1 MPSMPAE
8 GSFPPP
14 QPYQD
19 TINNDDVF
27 GYLGEHYDGNQALN
41 TTFVPSTPLP
51 TYGSR
56 TNVPQIRPTEQQ
68 LSTSYSSPPDTLGRS
83 SSGNKR
89 KRVSVDQWQPV
100 DSMLLVGRPLTPAGE
115 QMLSI
120 WHQTHQRMPMEGE
133 LVALSVVTG
142 AAERAITYWLSCHRS
157 PPFPVPMTLPIPPSS
172 GSSSNNVP
180 TTPTPTASSRKNT
193 CNVKKRVPKPWNK
206 AWDEEKPYSCLCRCG
221 WTFTKKG
228 DWIKHEKINFPEH
241 TFHCPV
247 PDCRSNFGRKDKCRD
262 HIRKVHKISQTEQF
276 DLDSRRT
283 SVAQDHNDRC
293 GFCGHFC
300 TSWQEWY
307 DHVGAHFENRIEGG
321 PWTMSMW
328 RYPWIHD
335 AEAGH
340 GDEGPDDGNDPD
352 NGSNDDSEKDAEHE
366 TDYSFNG
373 YEGGGPSHGSK
384 RGGGDSGGRQ
394 SRSGGGRSGFQHM
407 DAKYCTRSSHP
418 PAPSAL
424 SEALKAA
431 SRTNS
436 MPQLNQQH
444 PRRRTKK
451 NKKQDQLKMNHPITW
466 PLTEEQAVPKVAPG
480 SSLRTERIN
489 PLVDLAVAGKS
500 ARDAHIAELAPYLE
514 DKAQVV
520 SQPSPQGKPDEAPTQ
535 TANLSVMNVSSHMD
549 ATSEDFDELNGRKH
563 QGLLDRIDDLRSQG
577 VFDDLP
583 QLVVCGD
590 QSSGKSSVLEAITG
604 IPFPKKD
611 IQSTRFA
618 TEVVLK
624 PKGNYS
630 LLLSIDPDVERSLSR
645 RVPRDKAQV
654 SVQRCSSCD
663 KEFKRP
669 CDLRKHKKT
678 HSRPWKFEAGIQF
691 IASANPQLVTL
702 PEQDKLK
709 THDAWTKS
717 PHWRAHT
724 AANLLSDL
732 EIRSDLVVNQQDNT
746 TEILGIAQ
754 KNSPRDSQNWAL
766 DLRGSGIDSIVTI
779 NSDNVQMV
787 NNWRSTAA
795 DEINLKST
803 CIELDGMSSLGLAV
817 SYRNLMNEESIRNA
831 PSPQQTVAILET
843 MIKDARRLVSRTLS
857 MFRKPCRGSSLSSV
871 VHPPTRWRG
880 VNEPANTSWEKEQ
893 LLYSIF
899 GTQDYEQPRLV
910 EGPSFQFEHILT
922 ASLADGQLRSAVTP
936 SELI

>member
-1 MPSMPAE
+1 
-8 GSFPPP
+8 
-14 QPYQD
+14 
-19 TINNDDVF
+19 
-27 GYLGEHYDGNQALN
+27 
-41 TTFVPSTPLP
+41 
-51 TYGSR
+51 
-56 TNVPQIRPTEQQ
+56 
-68 LSTSYSSPPDTLGRS
+68 
-83 SSGNKR
+83 
-89 KRVSVDQWQPV
+89 
-100 DSMLLVGRPLTPAGE
+100 
-115 QMLSI
+115 MLSI

-206 AWDEEKPYSCLCRCG
+206 VWDEEKPYSCLCRCG

-328 RYPWIHD
+328 RYPWIYD

-352 NGSNDDSEKDAEHE
+352 NGGNDDSEKDAEHE
-366 TDYSFNG
+366 TDDSFNG

-407 DAKYCTRSSHP
+407 GAKYCTRSSHP

-451 NKKQDQLKMNHPITW
+451 NKKQDQLKMNHPITG

-514 DKAQVV
+514 DKAQVM
-520 SQPSPQGKPDEAPTQ
+520 SQPSLRGKPDEAPTQ
-535 TANLSVMNVSSHMD
+535 TANLSVVNVSSHMD
-549 ATSEDFDELNGRKH
+549 VTSEDFKESNGRKH
-563 QGLLDRIDDLRSQG
+563 QDLLDRIDDLRSLSVG
-577 VFDDLP
+577 EVDLP
-583 QLVVCGD
+583 QLIVCGD
-590 QSSGKSSVLEAITG
+590 QSSGKSSILDTITG
-604 IPFPKKD
+604 IPFPRKD

-618 TEVVLK
+618 TEVILK
-624 PKGNYS
+624 PKDDYS
-630 LLLSIDPDVERSLSR
+630 LLLSSDPAAERSLSR
-645 RVPRDKAQV
+645 RVLKDKAQMP
-654 SVQRCSSCD
+654 VQRCSNCD

-669 CDLRKHKKT
+669 CDLTKHEKT
-678 HSRPWKFEAGIQF
+678 HSRPWKCENEECKYHTLGWPTEKERDRHMNDKHSGAAALYPLCGYQFNRKTIFRQHMEKAHNSQSVRFQNNGWDSKKLIKDGPTGIKHK
-691 IASANPQLVTL
+691 
-702 PEQDKLK
+702 DLK
-709 THDAWTKS
+709 TQEEPQRTLRPLADATESVRTRQPTVDADRVRRQAESLRETRLNCSTERHKAPEVIAPPIPPDLDVNL
-717 PHWRAHT
+717 PHPPQTTDTGRAT
-724 AANLLSDL
+724 SDLMDQSWFSRRWGVQEKVAANNVIAVMGLTGVGKSSF
-732 EIRSDLVVNQQDNT
+732 IRSL
-746 TEILGIAQ
+746 
-754 KNSPRDSQNWAL
+754 
-766 DLRGSGIDSIVTI
+766 SGIHEAEEEKGVSAGT
-779 NSDNVQMV
+779 
-787 NNWRSTAA
+787 
-795 DEINLKST
+795 
-803 CIELDGMSSLGLAV
+803 LA
-817 SYRNLMNEESIRNA
+817 YRNRTSLAN
-831 PSPQQTVAILET
+831 
-843 MIKDARRLVSRTLS
+843 RRR
-857 MFRKPCRGSSLSSV
+857 
-871 VHPPTRWRG
+871 
-880 VNEPANTSWEKEQ
+880 
-893 LLYSIF
+893 
-899 GTQDYEQPRLV
+899 
-910 EGPSFQFEHILT
+910 ILT
-922 ASLADGQLRSAVTP
+922 
-936 SELI
+936 